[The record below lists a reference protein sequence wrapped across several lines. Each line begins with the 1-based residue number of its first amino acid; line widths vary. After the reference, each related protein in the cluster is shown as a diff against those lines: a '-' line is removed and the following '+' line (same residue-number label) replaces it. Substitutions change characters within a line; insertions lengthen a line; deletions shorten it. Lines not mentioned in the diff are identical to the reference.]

1 MTTGSDPF
9 IHHPELRD
17 KIADPLRSSYRA
29 LDLKMLDEKMR
40 AAGAAANWRY
50 SDAKREETRQ
60 TALDGRFTDD
70 LWVFAYGSLIWEPAF
85 RFSEVRTALLK
96 GYRRSFCV
104 MSELGRGTPELP
116 GLMAG
121 LDTGDE
127 CKGLA
132 FRINAEFVEEESRL
146 IWRREML
153 MHVYASL
160 FVPIETPL
168 GDLEALAFVVDRSS
182 DHYTPGLS
190 LEKTAQYM
198 ATGVGIFGSSL
209 TYLETLVEQCE
220 TVGIE
225 DRALFRLR
233 DLARQMTQENSTA

>member
-29 LDLKMLDEKMR
+29 LDLDMLDQKMQ

-50 SDAKREETRQ
+50 SEAEREETRR
-60 TALDGRFTDD
+60 TALHGRFADD

-96 GYRRSFCV
+96 GHRRSFCV
-104 MSELGRGTPELP
+104 MSELGRGTPEKP

-121 LDTGDE
+121 LDTGGD
-127 CKGLA
+127 CKGLV
-132 FRINAEFVEEESRL
+132 FRIDGEFVEEETRL

-153 MHVYASL
+153 MHVYAPL
-160 FVPIETPL
+160 FVTVETPL
-168 GDLEALAFVVDRSS
+168 GNIEALAFVVDHSS
-182 DHYTPGLS
+182 DHYTPGMS
-190 LEKTAQYM
+190 LEKTAHYM
-198 ATGVGIFGSSL
+198 ATGAGIFGSSL
-209 TYLETLVEQCE
+209 AYLENLAEQFE
-220 TVGIE
+220 TVGIKDE
-225 DRALFRLR
+225 ALFRLR
-233 DLARQMTQENSTA
+233 DLARRMAQDNSTA